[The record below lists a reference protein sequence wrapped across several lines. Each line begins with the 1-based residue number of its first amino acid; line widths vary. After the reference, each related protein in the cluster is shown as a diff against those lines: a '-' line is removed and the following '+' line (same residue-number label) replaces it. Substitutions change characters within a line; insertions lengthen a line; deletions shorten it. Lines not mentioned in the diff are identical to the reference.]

1 MEVRI
6 LRVNQSFPDAPSDD
20 STGPHDSFK
29 PFLDFVDEQ
38 TKLDVLKYRL
48 LGDARREHTS

>member
-6 LRVNQSFPDAPSDD
+6 LRVEQSFPDGRADN
-20 STGPHDSFK
+20 STGPHDSLK